1 MDRIVRIKNKKYIL
15 SVSFAN
21 YLKDKTG
28 MPKVMMAHQVMYNSV
43 GISYI
48 SLFSVKKNI
57 LHDKVMLFCKFGLI
71 IDGEFQG
78 IFQMSQLIHMFVE
91 WQKYGYRMLDIH
103 IHHLLYVNLSL
114 VSELLSACKE
124 IPIKVYLHDYYF
136 ACTRYNLLRNGSE
149 YCGGKGLNEQTCKGC
164 TEYNRSC
171 DTEKKIH
178 KLFGAFLNRII
189 FVSPS
194 VTTKNIF
201 LRFHP
206 EYAKQVIVI
215 PHQKCNG
222 HFKGNLE
229 KVTSS
234 DKIRV
239 AFLGMP
245 KAHKG
250 WNAWNKIISKYSDKE
265 EYEFYVFN
273 SADEQYDRMKKVNV
287 AFNKDN
293 LNAMTDAL
301 RENKIHVVLL
311 WALWPETY
319 SYTCFE
325 AFASNTYI
333 ITNRNSGNIADVIE
347 TNGNGKILSDEKELI
362 DLFGDTLLLKNK
374 INEFRNLTEGG
385 PDCLEENDEIVKISL
400 QYIGESEIVDT
411 YKFVN
416 YPLLRILNAVYR

>member
-1 MDRIVRIKNKKYIL
+1 MSRIARVENKKYIL

-21 YLKDKTG
+21 YLKEKTG
-28 MPKVMMAHQVMYNSV
+28 MPKVMMAHQEMYNNA
-43 GISYI
+43 GISYV

-57 LHDKVMLFCKFGLI
+57 LHDRVMLFCKFGLI

-78 IFQMSQLIHMFVE
+78 IFQMSQLIHMFGK
-91 WQKYGYRMLDIH
+91 WQKQGYEMIDIH

-114 VSELLSACKE
+114 VSELLSACRE
-124 IPIKVYLHDYYF
+124 VPIKVYLHDYYC

-149 YCGGKGLNEQTCKGC
+149 YCGGKGLNEQACKGC
-164 TEYNRSC
+164 AEYSRSC
-171 DTEKKIH
+171 DIEKKIH

-215 PHQKCNG
+215 PHQKYNA

-234 DKIRV
+234 HKIKV

-250 WNAWNKIISKYSDKE
+250 WNTWNKIINGCSDK

-287 AFNKDN
+287 AFSKDN

-333 ITNRNSGNIADVIE
+333 VTNKNSGNIADVIE
-347 TNGNGKILSDEKELI
+347 ANGNGEVLSDENELI
-362 DLFGDTLLLKNK
+362 NLFGNALLLKDK
-374 INEFRNLTEGG
+374 INEFRYLTEGG

-400 QYIGESEIVDT
+400 QYTGKSEIRGT
-411 YKFVN
+411 CKLVN
-416 YPLLRILNAVYR
+416 YPLLRILNAVYK